1 MRRPR
6 RSRRSGRLRRFN
18 SRRLLA
24 ALRHPG
30 RRREHLDPF
39 TDPLVDLWCCEQL
52 AARAAE
58 VGGGG
63 SPCWGGGRTGPGE
76 DLALVIEVSRA
87 LRGETE
93 KPWHKVGPYI
103 SLS

>member
-1 MRRPR
+1 MRPPR
-6 RSRRSGRLRRFN
+6 KSRRSGRLRRFN
-18 SRRLLA
+18 SRLLRA
-24 ALRHPG
+24 ALRPT
-30 RRREHLDPF
+30 RRRLERLDPL
-39 TDPLVDLWCCEQL
+39 TDPLVDLYYCEEI

-87 LRGETE
+87 LKGETE